1 MTASDV
7 LGTAALIAGLL
18 MAVSPALQIRRMLQT
33 RSSRDYSL
41 GYPALLSAGFVLWLA
56 YGISIWNP
64 PMMISN
70 VASLSFMLLTI
81 SVALRFRKAAE
92 APSAT

>member
-1 MTASDV
+1 VSTAEM

-18 MAVSPALQIRRMLQT
+18 MAVSPTLQIRRMLQT

-56 YGISIWNP
+56 YGVAIWNP

-70 VASLSFMLLTI
+70 TASLTVMLATI
-81 SVALRFRKAAE
+81 AVALRLRRAD
-92 APSAT
+92 AP

>member
-7 LGTAALIAGLL
+7 LGTAALVAGLL
-18 MAVSPALQIRRMLQT
+18 MAISPALQIRRMLQT

-41 GYPALLSAGFVLWLA
+41 GYPALLSVGFVLWLA

-81 SVALRFRKAAE
+81 SVALRFRRTAE

>member
-1 MTASDV
+1 VTASEL

-18 MAVSPALQIRRMLQT
+18 MAVAPALQVRRMLQT
-33 RSSRDYSL
+33 RSSRDFSL
-41 GYPALLSAGFVLWLA
+41 AYPTLLAAGFVLWLA

-70 VASLSFMLLTI
+70 TASLTFILLTI
-81 SVALRFRKAAE
+81 GVALRFRKAD
-92 APSAT
+92 PS

>member
-1 MTASDV
+1 MTVPDM
-7 LGTAALIAGLL
+7 LGVAALIAGLL
-18 MAVSPALQIRRMLQT
+18 MAVAPALQIRRMLHT
-33 RSSRDYSL
+33 RSSRDFSL

-70 VASLSFMLLTI
+70 VASLTFMMLTI
-81 SVALRFRKAAE
+81 GVALHFRRADAA
-92 APSAT
+92 